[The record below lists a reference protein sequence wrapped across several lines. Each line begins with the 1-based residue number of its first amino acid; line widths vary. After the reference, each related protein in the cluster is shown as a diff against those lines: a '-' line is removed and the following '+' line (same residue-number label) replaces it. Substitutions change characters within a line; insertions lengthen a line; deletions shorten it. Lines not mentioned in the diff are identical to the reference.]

1 MKKYLITK
9 ILLLFTCIFSFAIF
23 CNFVKSQN
31 KIKLTIKPFVF
42 MNDIT
47 FSISKWNNTIKEKI
61 SLAKCLKNNKSCE
74 VIKQIS
80 IPTIMLKEEMI
91 IPNYKIVQ
99 KQLSTFFPINNIKNC
114 FHL

>member
-1 MKKYLITK
+1 MTIYLITK
-9 ILLLFTCIFSFAIF
+9 IFLLFTCVFSVAIF

-31 KIKLTIKPFVF
+31 KIKLTTKPFIF

-61 SLAKCLKNNKSCE
+61 SVAKCLKNNRSCE
-74 VIKQIS
+74 VIRQIS
-80 IPTIMLKEEMI
+80 IPMIMLKEEMI
-91 IPNYKIVQ
+91 IPNYDVVQ
-99 KQLSTFFPINNIKNC
+99 KQLSTFFPMTKIKNY